1 MTTFKSVKG
10 PCPCGKS
17 SDAFETGYANGPY
30 CFSCNKKFF
39 NNQRGEE
46 IVMPENSDAYTIQQ
60 IPYRGHSLSTIKKY
74 DIKLKVSDL
83 TGEILEAI
91 YPGPNGSFK
100 HRVMVEKKF
109 YWKNYQGPGL
119 MGKEK
124 FGAGSSLAVTIT
136 EGEEDM
142 EAVYEML
149 GSKYPVVSV
158 QSSGQAQKDCS
169 VDKEW
174 LDSFEKIYLC
184 FDNDDQGRK
193 AELEVSSLFP
203 YSKIYIVKKTKYK
216 DANDYQLHGEK
227 DEYVRLWWNAKRHD
241 PENIISSFA
250 DLEEEFLKPKK
261 KAICTFPFKG
271 LQAATL
277 GIRTGETYLFKALEG
292 IGKTE
297 ILGAIEYHA
306 LTTTSIPIGLIHLE
320 EDLQRTAFRFVN
332 YELGLPVHLEGV
344 TGYTQEEL
352 FKIYKNIVKT
362 DDRLHYYKKGKND
375 TDTDAFLNAV
385 RFMVAS
391 AGCKIVG
398 FDHITRLATSFRLQD
413 ERKELDYIST
423 KLSELAEEL
432 DFALLMISHINQDGD
447 TRGSKN
453 ISKEAW
459 TVINLYRDKLSD
471 DPIERNTTSMEIEK
485 NRHASVTGPVG
496 AVYFDPVTF
505 KISDDI
511 PRKLAPLENHHE

>member
-1 MTTFKSVKG
+1 MTSFSAQKITKG
-10 PCPCGKS
+10 PCPCGVS
-17 SDAFETGYANGPY
+17 SDAYAVGYSNGPY
-30 CFSCNKKFF
+30 CFSCHKKFF
-39 NNQRGEE
+39 NDVRGEE
-46 IVMPENSDAYTIQQ
+46 AMPENSEAYTIQQ
-60 IPYRGHSLSTIKKY
+60 VPYRGHSLATIKKY
-74 DIKLKVSDL
+74 DVKLKVSDL

-91 YPGPNGSFK
+91 YPGPKGSEKF
-100 HRVMVEKKF
+100 RIMESKKF
-109 YWKNYQGPGL
+109 NWKNYKGPGL
-119 MGKEK
+119 MGKDK
-124 FGAGSSLAVTIT
+124 FSAGSSLAVTIT

-142 EAVYEML
+142 MAAYEML

-158 QSSGQAQKDCS
+158 QSSGQAQKDCAA
-169 VDKEW
+169 DREF

-184 FDNDDQGRK
+184 FDNDDQGKK
-193 AELEVSSLFP
+193 AEAEVSALFP
-203 YSKIYIVKKTKYK
+203 YSKIYIVNKTRFK
-216 DANDYQLHGEK
+216 DANDYLLAGAKE
-227 DEYVRLWWNAKRHD
+227 EYNKLWWNAKRHD
-241 PENIISSFA
+241 PENIVSSFA

-261 KAICTFPFKG
+261 KAIAEFPFKG

-297 ILGAIEYHA
+297 IMGAIEYHC
-306 LTTTSIPIGLIHLE
+306 LKTTTIPIGLIHLE

-332 YELGLPVHLEGV
+332 YEIDQPVHLEGV
-344 TGYTQEEL
+344 TGYSQEEL
-352 FKIYKNIVKT
+352 FHIYKSIVKT

-375 TDTDAFLNAV
+375 TDTNAFLNAV

-391 AGCKIVG
+391 AGCKIVC

-413 ERKELDYIST
+413 ERKELDFIST

-459 TVINLYRDKLSD
+459 TVINLYRNKLSD
-471 DPIERNTTSMEIEK
+471 DPIERNTTSLEIEK
-485 NRHASVTGPVG
+485 NRHASITGPVG

-511 PRKLAPLENHHE
+511 PKNLPPLNE